1 MFQSDFCKRGSAQ
14 GLCGLLGPCRR
25 PSPALPPH
33 SEGSP
38 ATLPHVSISPA
49 TFSPTMNPTL
59 AHYLPLAAVVAIYS
73 ARMAEVFTKREVVP
87 GKRTESVTFTIFMF
101 CGLLIF
107 VGGIV
112 EFHLRDSAFW
122 WPTFT
127 VGVALSLA
135 SFAIRRAAIR
145 ALGRFWSLH
154 VEMRD
159 GHEFVKSGPFAYA
172 RHPVYFSMILEL
184 LGIGLIVNAWI
195 TLAVVFA
202 IFTPTLIARVRIEER
217 ALLEKFGDAYAKYI
231 QRTPAIVPFVRTGR
245 TP

>member
-1 MFQSDFCKRGSAQ
+1 
-14 GLCGLLGPCRR
+14 
-25 PSPALPPH
+25 
-33 SEGSP
+33 
-38 ATLPHVSISPA
+38 
-49 TFSPTMNPTL
+49 MNPTL
-59 AHYLPLAAVVAIYS
+59 AHYLPLAAVVAIYA
-73 ARMAEVFTKREVVP
+73 ARMAEVFTKREVVR
-87 GKRTESVTFTIFMF
+87 GKRRESVTFMIFMF
-101 CGLLIF
+101 CGLLIL

-112 EFHLRDSAFW
+112 EYHLRDSAFR

-184 LGIGLIVNAWI
+184 LGIGLIVNAWG
-195 TLAVVFA
+195 TLCVVFI
-202 IFTPTLIARVRIEER
+202 IFVPTMFARVRIEER
-217 ALLEKFGDAYAKYI
+217 AMVEKFGDAYREYMRA
-231 QRTPAIVPFVRTGR
+231 TPAILPFERR
-245 TP
+245 HA